1 MPGLL
6 FFQGK
11 KVRSEPD
18 ISRSLDPFWTSLST
32 TITWCLSR
40 IDADHPATCL
50 RSSGSRPR
58 LFTRSHLDTVRE
70 ALQHRYP
77 SPMPTVPACNLR
89 GGRLIVYF
97 PDLELADGA
106 AEVESR
112 GFFDVNNA
120 PPWDTWVAFI
130 LDDKSER
137 SHLISWVPP
146 EFLPLADAGIQVNPE
161 ECILWLDDADV
172 ELKNRLATTSLLRGD
187 EGRPTSR

>member
-1 MPGLL
+1 MPGLHL
-6 FFQGK
+6 FQRG

-18 ISRSLDPFWTSLST
+18 VSRSIDPFWTSLST

-40 IDADHPATCL
+40 IDAGAPATCL

-58 LFTRSHLDTVRE
+58 LFTTGHLDTVRE

-77 SPMPTVPACNLR
+77 APQRLIPAGDLR
-89 GGRLIVYF
+89 GGRLLVYF
-97 PDLELADGA
+97 PDQELADGA

-112 GFFDVNNA
+112 GFLDVNNA

-130 LDDKSER
+130 QHVGSGQ
-137 SHLISWVPP
+137 SHLISWVPR
-146 EFLPLADAGIQVNPE
+146 EFLALADAGIRVNPE

-172 ELKNRLATTSLLRGD
+172 DLKKQLVR
-187 EGRPTSR
+187 